1 MKNRQFI
8 VLLLVVIIWFVILYI
23 KPTKVNNAN
32 IISTLDVINDHVKM
46 IDYSLEDMKREQWLM
61 VDEIRTL
68 KNKE

>member
-8 VLLLVVIIWFVILYI
+8 ILLLVVIIWFVILYT

-32 IISTLDVINDHVKM
+32 IISTLDVINNHVRM

-68 KNKE
+68 KK

>member
-8 VLLLVVIIWFVILYI
+8 VLLIVMVIWFVLLYT
-23 KPTKVNNAN
+23 KPTKVNNSN

-68 KNKE
+68 KK

>member
-32 IISTLDVINDHVKM
+32 IISTLDVINNHVKM

>member
-8 VLLLVVIIWFVILYI
+8 VLCCLIVIGFCVLYT
-23 KPTKVNNAN
+23 KPTKVNNSS

>member
-8 VLLLVVIIWFVILYI
+8 VLLIVMVIWFILLYT
-23 KPTKVNNAN
+23 KPTKVNNSN

>member
-23 KPTKVNNAN
+23 KPTKVSNAN
-32 IISTLDVINDHVKM
+32 IIATLEVINHHVKM